1 MDIWLILRIIFFTFL
16 IALGCFAL
24 IVFIIL
30 RIIRRYYKFPAP
42 ALLTRLIDNPIRRK
56 LIQKPEKIALRMN
69 LEPGMIIL
77 EIGPGKGSYTKAVA
91 KKILPDGKVY
101 ALDIQETVI
110 NRLKKKIA
118 KEGITNIIP
127 KIDDAYNLSF
137 EDESVDR
144 VLMIACLPEIPDP
157 IRVLKELNRVLTD
170 HASRY
175 LFAPTKTAVENLVRE
190 HVYGKIFFLGDVMAE
205 MLRAY
210 LGKFEKSEMLD
221 KLQITPHKYILVTIH
236 RVKNSDNYGSEYLAD
251 FYTRYNALLTHIL
264 AVIQG

>member
-56 LIQKPEKIALRMN
+56 LIQKPERIALRMN
-69 LEPGMIIL
+69 LEPGMIVL

-101 ALDIQETVI
+101 ALDIQESVI
-110 NRLKKKIA
+110 NRLKKKIE
-118 KEGITNIIP
+118 KEGITNILP
-127 KIDDAYNLSF
+127 KIEDAYNLSF
-137 EDESVDR
+137 ENESVDR

-157 IRVLKELNRVLTD
+157 IRVLKELNRVLKAD
-170 HASRY
+170 GIVS
-175 LFAPTKTAVENLVRE
+175 L
-190 HVYGKIFFLGDVMAE
+190 
-205 MLRAY
+205 
-210 LGKFEKSEMLD
+210 SEMIPD
-221 KLQITPHKYILVTIH
+221 PDYPRRKTEIKWARSAGFKLEEQFGNWFIYQLNFK
-236 RVKNSDNYGSEYLAD
+236 KME
-251 FYTRYNALLTHIL
+251 
-264 AVIQG
+264 VIKKE